1 MQRTWV
7 RMPLAISSVILVLGL
22 GTFLVAKDRYQRQGP
37 LQQTKTII
45 VEKGASVVKIASYL
59 LQSSVIDNAIIF
71 RLGVQ
76 YYGMTAKLRAG
87 EYAIPV
93 GASMQSVAVIIASG
107 KTVKR
112 RLTIAEGLLSV

>member
-7 RMPLAISSVILVLGL
+7 RMLLAISAVILVLGL

-45 VEKGASVVKIASYL
+45 VEKGASAAKIASYL

-76 YYGMTAKLRAG
+76 YYGMTAKLRARRSLR
-87 EYAIPV
+87 IP
-93 GASMQSVAVIIASG
+93 S
-107 KTVKR
+107 R
-112 RLTIAEGLLSV
+112 

>member
-1 MQRTWV
+1 ML
-7 RMPLAISSVILVLGL
+7 LAISSVILVLGL